1 MFAQLKIFQIQ
12 DKVVIYEEL
21 LNNTRNSITARKNII
36 VLFQNLYTQSH
47 YLHKAISYN
56 IYQQKYIFNKLNTI
70 MSRYDQSE
78 YEWSLEQKSRLKS
91 LKNKNRQILDQ
102 IKLNCTQYHH

>member
-36 VLFQNLYTQSH
+36 VLF
-47 YLHKAISYN
+47 
-56 IYQQKYIFNKLNTI
+56 
-70 MSRYDQSE
+70 
-78 YEWSLEQKSRLKS
+78 
-91 LKNKNRQILDQ
+91 
-102 IKLNCTQYHH
+102 